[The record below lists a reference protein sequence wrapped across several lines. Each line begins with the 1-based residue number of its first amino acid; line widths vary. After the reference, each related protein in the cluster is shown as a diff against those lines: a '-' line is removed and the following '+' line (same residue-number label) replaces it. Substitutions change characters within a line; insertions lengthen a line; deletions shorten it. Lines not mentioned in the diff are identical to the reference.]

1 METNE
6 TIDHYLR
13 LAAEE
18 ARRGVSAGDGGPFGA
33 VIVHRGE
40 IIAAAHN
47 EVIRRNDP
55 TAHAEILAI
64 RKAGESLGRFHLN
77 GCELYCTGEPCPMCF
92 SAIHW
97 AHLDRV
103 VYCNT
108 KAQAAAIGFDD
119 QFITEIITGRRPD
132 PIPFL
137 HRSDPLCRSLL
148 KFWEDKEDK
157 ILY

>member
-1 METNE
+1 MKKNE
-6 TIDHYLR
+6 IVEKYLR
-13 LAAEE
+13 LAADE
-18 ARRGVSAGDGGPFGA
+18 ARKGVEANHGGPFGA
-33 VIVHRGE
+33 VIVYRGE
-40 IIAAAHN
+40 IIAVAHN
-47 EVIRRNDP
+47 EVIHRNDP

-64 RKAGESLGRFHLN
+64 RRAGKALGRFHLD

-108 KAQAAAIGFDD
+108 KSQAAEIGFDD

-132 PIPFL
+132 PVPFV
-137 HRSDPLCRSLL
+137 HQPDPVCRSVL
-148 KFWEDKEDK
+148 KIWNEKEDR